1 MLRKTV
7 LSAMLAACIVALPA
21 CITCDPGW
29 DTPTCDVNQA
39 IAIGGKV
46 DLALQAMML
55 AVPTLP
61 PAVVAVIVAYHK
73 AYPLAVTAAQTALAT
88 YEATHAG
95 DWRAAL
101 NFLTALYTNVTDLLA
116 AAGHPGILAQAKADV
131 KAEGASQVIHELHM
145 KGVLK

>member
-1 MLRKTV
+1 MKRVILTAV
-7 LSAMLAACIVALPA
+7 LAACIVALPA
-21 CITCDPGW
+21 CITCDPSW

-46 DLALQAMML
+46 DLSLQALML
-55 AVPTLP
+55 AVPILP
-61 PAVVAVIVAYHK
+61 PAVVAVIVAYHQ

-95 DWRAAL
+95 DWKMAL
-101 NFLTALYTNVTDLLA
+101 SFLTALYTNVTDLLA
-116 AAGHPGILAQAKADV
+116 TAGHPNILAQAKAAV
-131 KAEGASQVIHELHM
+131 KAEGASQVIRELRL

>member
-1 MLRKTV
+1 MKRVILTAV
-7 LSAMLAACIVALPA
+7 LAACIVALPA
-21 CITCDPGW
+21 CITCDPSW

-39 IAIGGKV
+39 IAIGGNV

-55 AVPTLP
+55 AVPILP
-61 PAVVAVIVAYHK
+61 PAVVAVIVAYHQ

-95 DWRAAL
+95 DWKMAL
-101 NFLTALYTNVTDLLA
+101 SFLTALYTNVTDLLA
-116 AAGHPGILAQAKADV
+116 TAGHPGILAQAKATV
-131 KAEGASQVIHELHM
+131 KAEGVSQVIHELHM